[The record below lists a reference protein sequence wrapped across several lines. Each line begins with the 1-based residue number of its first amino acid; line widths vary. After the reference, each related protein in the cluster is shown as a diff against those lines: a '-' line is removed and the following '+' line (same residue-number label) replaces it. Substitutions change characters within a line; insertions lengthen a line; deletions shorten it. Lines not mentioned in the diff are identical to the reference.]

1 MRQKRAN
8 IWSALPQVFF
18 DIVWVYFSYWIAL
31 MLRFDG
37 KVPWWEFEY
46 FQIQIPWATGICL
59 IVFFLCRFYTTMWQ
73 FASLDELIQIFFW
86 SIHLERFNCCDG
98 FHHGRSCV
106 SYKSFADSRIFDGVG
121 IDVPVCRRF
130 SVCHSIVAP
139 AEAPPVPAG

>member
-59 IVFFLCRFYTTMWQ
+59 VVFFLCRFYTTMWQ
-73 FASLDELIQIFFW
+73 FASLDELIQIFFGV
-86 SIHLERFNCCDG
+86 SISSVLIAAMG
-98 FHHGRSCV
+98 FHHGESCI
-106 SYKSFADSRIFDGVG
+106 SYKSFADSRIFDGMGV
-121 IDVPVCRRF
+121 DVPVCRRF
-130 SVCHSIVAP
+130 AVCHSIVAP
-139 AEAPPVPAG
+139 PEAQALPAG